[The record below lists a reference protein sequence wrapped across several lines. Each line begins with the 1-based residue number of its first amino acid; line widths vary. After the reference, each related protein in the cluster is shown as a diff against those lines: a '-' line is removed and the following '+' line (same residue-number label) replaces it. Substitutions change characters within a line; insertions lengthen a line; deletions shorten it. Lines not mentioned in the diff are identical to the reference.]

1 STHMRI
7 GTHTAGPGD
16 PLVTRWSKEANRMIE
31 YGSTVASTTWARPDM
46 SPSLPVRPTHVPPR
60 RRTVGRPPSP
70 ALPAHVR
77 SRRGDQDRNALAL
90 VQKSV
95 AQPLP
100 GQLDHGPDELAVA
113 AERARGG
120 DQVLER
126 APVGTVPVGHARV
139 LVAEDDRLVGP
150 VRAHARVLA
159 ELVRVGDG
167 LPGPV
172 ARTVGRLHPQRDEPV
187 GGGERRVPGGDGE
200 AASVLPGHRGGLPRL
215 ATVVRDPR
223 VQVHRTVVPP
233 VADGAVHV

>member
-1 STHMRI
+1 
-7 GTHTAGPGD
+7 
-16 PLVTRWSKEANRMIE
+16 MIE

-113 AERARGG
+113 AEVAGEKEVEERPELGRAVFDRGTG
-120 DQVLER
+120 Q
-126 APVGTVPVGHARV
+126 A
-139 LVAEDDRLVGP
+139 
-150 VRAHARVLA
+150 
-159 ELVRVGDG
+159 
-167 LPGPV
+167 
-172 ARTVGRLHPQRDEPV
+172 
-187 GGGERRVPGGDGE
+187 
-200 AASVLPGHRGGLPRL
+200 
-215 ATVVRDPR
+215 
-223 VQVHRTVVPP
+223 
-233 VADGAVHV
+233 